1 MVEQRAE
8 YSPLRRVVA
17 LLEELTRVHTETGG
31 HGALTDADLM
41 ARVPAYGRGAHAAKT
56 LRNDKKALRERG
68 LVVTNV
74 PVRDE
79 PHVRGTA
86 RSPML
91 EKSPEWHLGEDEHL
105 AVQCVR
111 EDLRR
116 RHVDVGPTDAPP
128 DERRSCRV
136 DEALHLVRLLEE
148 HEGDVEVEVV
158 AGALGVGR
166 RQAARWLTELA
177 AGFEAVEVTY
187 TREEDDLTLDDLVSA
202 RMRRASTDPE
212 HPLSRTGTDL
222 LGLFPYSRTEVDERL
237 TLLADYEEAVAR
249 GDVAEPVNPT
259 LLDSVRW
266 KLESWRDF
274 LTAALL

>member
-1 MVEQRAE
+1 MVGRRAE

-17 LLEELTRVHTETGG
+17 LLEELTRVHEETRGY
-31 HGALTDADLM
+31 GALTDADLM
-41 ARVPAYGRGAHAAKT
+41 SRVQAYGAGAHAAKT

-79 PHVRGTA
+79 PHLRGTA

-91 EKSPEWHLGEDEHL
+91 EKSPDWHLTEDEHL

-136 DEALHLVRLLEE
+136 DEALRLVRLLEE

-158 AGALGVGR
+158 AAALRVGP

-177 AGFEAVEVTY
+177 AGFDAVEVTY
-187 TREEDDLTLDDLVSA
+187 TRDEDDLTLDDLVSA
-202 RMRRASTDPE
+202 RMRRTSADPD

-222 LGLFPYSRTEVDERL
+222 LGLFPYSRPEVDERL
-237 TLLADYEEAVAR
+237 NLLADYAEAVAR
-249 GDVAEPVNPT
+249 GDVTKPVGQT

-274 LTAALL
+274 LTTTLT

>member
-1 MVEQRAE
+1 MVQQRAE

-17 LLEELTRVHTETGG
+17 LLEELTRVHVETRGY
-31 HGALTDADLM
+31 GALTDADLM
-41 ARVPAYGRGAHAAKT
+41 SRVQAYGRGEHAAKT

-91 EKSPEWHLGEDEHL
+91 EKSPDWHLSDDEHL

-116 RHVDVGPTDAPP
+116 RHVDVGPTVSPP

-136 DEALHLVRLLEE
+136 DEALRLVRLLEE
-148 HEGDVEVEVV
+148 HEGEVEVEAV
-158 AGALGVGR
+158 AAALRVGR

-177 AGFEAVEVTY
+177 AGFDAVEVTY
-187 TREEDDLTLDDLVSA
+187 TRDEDDLTLEDLASA
-202 RMRRASTDPE
+202 RMRRASTDPD

-222 LGLFPYSRTEVDERL
+222 LGLFPYSLLEVDERL
-237 TLLADYEEAVAR
+237 NLLTDYAEAVAR
-249 GDVAEPVNPT
+249 GDVVEPVNPT

-266 KLESWRDF
+266 KLGSWRDF
-274 LTAALL
+274 LTATLT